1 MVSVLQVLFKNAYHS
16 LIEWNDQRFSIL
28 RNVHVYDVVIEIK
41 ILNLNMHQASLSNTG
56 SKKEIRHYPAL
67 ILDEVALLNVR
78 LLH

>member
-41 ILNLNMHQASLSNTG
+41 ILNLNMHQAALPNTG
-56 SKKEIRHYPAL
+56 SKKEVRHYPAL
-67 ILDEVALLNVR
+67 ILGEVALLNVR
-78 LLH
+78 LLQ